1 MPTASEFDQTRAADQ
16 LDELIARL
24 AVGRGTDPAIAEQL
38 SAAAARRRRPL
49 HIQITGRALSGRS
62 TVSAAL
68 ALLSA
73 QETTPVDQPDEP
85 DPVLDG
91 DLVIY
96 VLAGAPQTA
105 DLRLLASVPAGR
117 ALVVLNKADAVGAR
131 WGDAVAAAQ
140 QHARELGLPV
150 VPIIASVAA
159 RTRAGA
165 VDAADLSDLRRL
177 AVGPDVPSVLA
188 ADLFIGSGS
197 DQQARQRLIAH
208 WDLYGVDCALSALR
222 ADPDLPSS
230 AIIQILHSAS
240 GIDPLHALVH
250 RRYEQV
256 EAVRGGELLDE
267 LIRAAARAVPGDGG
281 RARELIEQYLVGDEA
296 LWTGLCAGLACPQ
309 VAHLAA
315 GYRSP
320 APADADEALSR
331 ATRWRAVV
339 SSDMPPPARRAALRV
354 HNGYVR
360 AWERLSS
367 AGL

>member
-1 MPTASEFDQTRAADQ
+1 MSTVTESAQTRSPDQ
-16 LDELIARL
+16 LDQLISTLRA
-24 AVGRGTDPAIAEQL
+24 GRGGDPAIAERL
-38 SAAAARRRRPL
+38 AAAVTRRRRPL
-49 HIQITGRALSGRS
+49 QIQVAGRALSGRT
-62 TVSAAL
+62 TVLRAL

-73 QETTPVDQPDEP
+73 EETTPVDQPELP

-96 VLAGAPQTA
+96 VLAGAPQAA
-105 DLRLLASVPAGR
+105 DHRLLATLPAGR
-117 ALVVLNKADAVGAR
+117 SVVVLNKADAVGAR
-131 WGDAVAAAQ
+131 WGEAVAAAERYAQ
-140 QHARELGLPV
+140 ELGLPIIPV
-150 VPIIASVAA
+150 VASLAA

-165 VDAADLSDLRRL
+165 VDATDLTDLRAL
-177 AVGPDVPSVLA
+177 AASPDAPSVLA
-188 ADLFIGSGS
+188 AELFIGSGA
-197 DQQARQRLIAH
+197 DQDTRRRLIAN
-208 WDLYGVDCALSALR
+208 WDLYGVDSALSALR
-222 ADPDLPSS
+222 ADPDLS
-230 AIIQILHSAS
+230 AAALIQILHSAS
-240 GIDPLHALVH
+240 GIDPLHRLVH

-267 LIRAAARAVPGDGG
+267 LVRLAASSLARDGG
-281 RARELIEQYLVGDEA
+281 RGRELIEHYLAGDEA
-296 LWTGLCAGLACPQ
+296 LWAGLCAGLACPA

-320 APADADEALSR
+320 SPADADEALAR

-360 AWERLSS
+360 AWERMSS

>member
-1 MPTASEFDQTRAADQ
+1 MSTATDFAHTRPADQ
-16 LDELIARL
+16 LDELISRL
-24 AVGRGTDPAIAEQL
+24 GTGRGGDRAIAAQVA
-38 SAAAARRRRPL
+38 AAAARRRRQL
-49 HIQITGRALSGRS
+49 HIQITGRALSGRT
-62 TVSAAL
+62 TVLDAL

-73 QETTPVDQPDEP
+73 QETEPVDQPEQP

-96 VLAGAPQTA
+96 VLAGSPQAA
-105 DLRLLASVPAGR
+105 DHRLLAAVPAGR
-117 ALVVLNKADAVGAR
+117 GIVVLNKADAVGAR
-131 WGDAVAAAQ
+131 WSEAVGAAQ
-140 QHARELGLPV
+140 RLAQELRMPV
-150 VPIIASVAA
+150 VPIVASVAA

-197 DQQARQRLIAH
+197 DQDARRRLIAH

-222 ADPDLPSS
+222 ADPDLPAS

-240 GIDPLHALVH
+240 GIDPLHKLVH

-267 LIRAAARAVPGDGG
+267 LVRLAARAVPGDGG
-281 RARELIEQYLVGDEA
+281 RARELIQQYLAGDEA
-296 LWTGLCAGLACPQ
+296 LWAGLCAGLACPQ
-309 VAHLAA
+309 VSHLAA
-315 GYRSP
+315 GYPSP

-339 SSDMPPPARRAALRV
+339 SSDMPPAARRAALRV

-360 AWERLSS
+360 AWERMSS